1 MSGRVS
7 WGQDAADGVL
17 TAVEALWVRIKAWR
31 SRKERV
37 AMYEGSY
44 PPGEITAAN
53 EEPQGWYRGCFMDKD
68 QPVLTLARL
77 LGRQIAREEFER
89 GLTAIND
96 NARREIG
103 EG

>member
-1 MSGRVS
+1 
-7 WGQDAADGVL
+7 
-17 TAVEALWVRIKAWR
+17 
-31 SRKERV
+31 
-37 AMYEGSY
+37 MYEGSY

-53 EEPQGWYRGCFMDKD
+53 EELNGWYRGCFMDKD

-96 NARREIG
+96 NARPETG